1 MVCQNQISLIGLNEQ
16 LDDTRVPDMRLF
28 LAAVVMAISLAP
40 SGTFAQER
48 VGDAALGGLSG
59 AIVLGPVG
67 AVAGIVVGYAAG
79 PSISRSWGLKRSDS
93 RYQDKTAQRSVAAR
107 SNGAELKQATAQ
119 GVSVAPPRPA
129 SATKRRWDSPPIQ
142 GFE

>member
-1 MVCQNQISLIGLNEQ
+1 
-16 LDDTRVPDMRLF
+16 MRLF
-28 LAAVVMAISLAP
+28 LAAVVMTISLAP
-40 SGTFAQER
+40 LGAFAQER

-79 PSISRSWGLKRSDS
+79 PAISRSWGLRRSDS
-93 RYQDKTAQRSVAAR
+93 RYPDRTAPRSAAAR
-107 SNGAELKQATAQ
+107 SNNAELKQATAQ
-119 GVSVAPPRPA
+119 SVSAAPAKPT
-129 SATKRRWDSPPIQ
+129 SGTKRTWDSPPVL

>member
-1 MVCQNQISLIGLNEQ
+1 MK
-16 LDDTRVPDMRLF
+16 RF

-40 SGTFAQER
+40 LGAFAQER

-59 AIVLGPVG
+59 ALVFGPVG

-79 PSISRSWGLKRSDS
+79 PGISRSWGARRSDA
-93 RYQDKTAQRSVAAR
+93 RYQGRTAQRSAVAR
-107 SNGAELKQATAQ
+107 SNNAELTQATDQ
-119 GVSVAPPRPA
+119 SA
-129 SATKRRWDSPPIQ
+129 SATPPKPPSRPKRSWDSPPVQ

>member
-1 MVCQNQISLIGLNEQ
+1 
-16 LDDTRVPDMRLF
+16 MRQF
-28 LAAVVMAISLAP
+28 LAAVAITVSLTPA
-40 SGTFAQER
+40 FAQER

-79 PSISRSWGLKRSDS
+79 PAISRSWGPRRSDS
-93 RYQDKTAQRSVAAR
+93 RYPDRTAPRSAAAR
-107 SNGAELKQATAQ
+107 SNNAELKRATAQ
-119 GVSVAPPRPA
+119 SS
-129 SATKRRWDSPPIQ
+129 SATALGAKRTWDSPPVM

>member
-1 MVCQNQISLIGLNEQ
+1 MRQFLTAVAITVSLTPLG
-16 LDDTRVPDMRLF
+16 
-28 LAAVVMAISLAP
+28 A
-40 SGTFAQER
+40 FAQER

-79 PSISRSWGLKRSDS
+79 PAISRSWGLRRSDT
-93 RYQDKTAQRSVAAR
+93 RYPDRTAPRSAAAR
-107 SNGAELKQATAQ
+107 SNNAELKQATVRS
-119 GVSVAPPRPA
+119 VSASPAKPASGTKRTWDAPPVM
-129 SATKRRWDSPPIQ
+129 

>member
-1 MVCQNQISLIGLNEQ
+1 
-16 LDDTRVPDMRLF
+16 MRPF
-28 LAAVVMAISLAP
+28 LAAVVMALSLAP
-40 SGTFAQER
+40 VSVFAQER

-79 PSISRSWGLKRSDS
+79 PGISRSWGLKRSDS
-93 RYQDKTAQRSVAAR
+93 RYQGRAAQRPAVAR
-107 SNGAELKQATAQ
+107 SGNAELTQAAAH
-119 GVSVAPPRPA
+119 SVPPRPA
-129 SATKRRWDSPPIQ
+129 SGTKRTWDSPPVQ

>member
-1 MVCQNQISLIGLNEQ
+1 
-16 LDDTRVPDMRLF
+16 MRPF
-28 LAAVVMAISLAP
+28 LAAVVMALSLAP
-40 SGTFAQER
+40 VSVFAQER

-79 PSISRSWGLKRSDS
+79 PGISRSWGLSRSDP
-93 RYQDKTAQRSVAAR
+93 RYGGRAAQRPAVAR
-107 SNGAELKQATAQ
+107 SSNAELTQAAAQ
-119 GVSVAPPRPA
+119 GVPPRPA
-129 SATKRRWDSPPIQ
+129 SGTKRTWDSPPVQ